1 MWGVGLPQDELV
13 GGVSCRVGELVW
25 ERGGAT
31 GTSWGSA
38 GVSLVRSRCALVL
51 ATAGEWVVAL
61 AGSVLPG
68 CDKGHVV
75 RVHDVPR
82 KGRVSPMFT

>member
-1 MWGVGLPQDELV
+1 
-13 GGVSCRVGELVW
+13 VSP
-25 ERGGAT
+25 
-31 GTSWGSA
+31 SS
-38 GVSLVRSRCALVL
+38 SRCALVL